1 MIPLAEKRANAR
13 IASGVPGDA
22 FSAKKALWLRVSS
35 TFMAVARDSHISV
48 IIATLA

>member
-22 FSAKKALWLRVSS
+22 FSAKRR
-35 TFMAVARDSHISV
+35 FD
-48 IIATLA
+48 